1 MAYYDALIAAWNNP
15 TQPPPGVTG
24 APITSGMATQKKLD
38 TVNAWTVTGA
48 IPTSFY
54 TDGAEVLNAIIWG
67 EFKVL
72 TQAQQNTILNM
83 LAIQGRLL
91 SGTDNVTHMVPGM
104 ILEFFPGG
112 TATRANL
119 IALAKAI
126 TATWCK
132 ANGYPEAQN
141 GGGGLTMIDAQ
152 AAGLV

>member
-24 APITSGMATQKKLD
+24 APLTSGMTTQKKLD

-54 TDGAEVLNAIIWG
+54 TTGDAMLNCIDYN
-67 EFKVL
+67 EFKAL
-72 TQAQQNTILNM
+72 TQVKQTAILNM
-83 LAIQGRLL
+83 LCVTGPLL
-91 SGTDNVTHMVPGM
+91 SGTANSARIVPGM
-104 ILEFFPGG
+104 MLDNFPAGSVTR
-112 TATRANL
+112 TAMT
-119 IALAKAI
+119 ALAKA
-126 TATWCK
+126 TTRTWC
-132 ANGYPEAQN
+132 AVNGYPEAQN